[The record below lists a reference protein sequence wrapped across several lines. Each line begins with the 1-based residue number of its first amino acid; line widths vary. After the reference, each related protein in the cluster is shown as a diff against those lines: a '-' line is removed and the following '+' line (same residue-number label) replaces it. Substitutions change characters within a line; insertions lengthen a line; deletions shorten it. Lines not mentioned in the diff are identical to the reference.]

1 LIVALA
7 QSVTTLKV
15 LDDPAGRLLAVVRDG
30 KNVGSIVIPM
40 AMPALTVEQGLR
52 NILRHPNGNDLAI
65 GFNSAQSSFVVVF
78 LLQRDGSYLAVDV
91 TRVEKVNIGAIG
103 PFRAYKRTET
113 TPTSWLERPQNDD
126 SVQIQL
132 QTHAWDL
139 SGRRYTMN
147 EPLIITRDGTPLWR

>member
-1 LIVALA
+1 MPA
-7 QSVTTLKV
+7 LKV
-15 LDDPAGRLLAVVRDG
+15 LNDPAGRQLVLVKDG
-30 KNVGSIVIPM
+30 KNAGSVAIPVTL
-40 AMPALTVEQGLR
+40 PASVVEGGLGK
-52 NILRHPNGNDLAI
+52 ILRHPNGNDVAI
-65 GFNSAQSSFVVVF
+65 GFNSAKSSFVVVF

-113 TPTSWLERPQNDD
+113 TPTGWLERPQNDD
-126 SVQIQL
+126 SVQVRL
-132 QTHAWDL
+132 QTRAWDL